1 MNCSHMSKFVDGYV
15 DSELD
20 TTTTIAVE
28 EHLAHC
34 ADCRREAE
42 RVKMLSTLVRDAAP
56 YHKAPAS
63 LVDKVSR
70 LAGHAPERKAERV
83 TDSWWAWLRPVALV
97 ATTAA
102 VTWLVASHY
111 RAAPPDDIPAQVV
124 AGHARAT
131 LTTHLADVS
140 SSEKHTVKPW
150 LSSKL
155 DFSPPV
161 PDLKQAGFPLVGG
174 RLDYIERRP
183 VAVLV
188 YKRREHVIDL
198 FVWPQANAGEAP
210 PQPVSTKIG
219 YQVLHWTA
227 DGMTYWAVSDLNG
240 PELKTFADTFR
251 QQASP
256 APKPG

>member
-1 MNCSHMSKFVDGYV
+1 MDCAHARKFVDGYV

-20 TTTTIAVE
+20 TTTTIDVE

-34 ADCRREAE
+34 ADCRSEVA
-42 RVKMLSTLVRDAAP
+42 RVETLSTVVRHAAQ
-56 YHKAPAS
+56 YHKAPPS
-63 LVDKVSR
+63 LVDSVSH
-70 LAGHAPERKAERV
+70 LAGQAPAREPDR
-83 TDSWWAWLRPVALV
+83 TTGGWWAWLRPVALV
-97 ATTAA
+97 AATAA
-102 VTWLVASHY
+102 VTWVAASYY
-111 RAAPPDDIPAQVV
+111 RAAAPYDIPAQVV

-161 PDLKQAGFPLVGG
+161 ADLAHAGFPLVGG

-188 YKRREHVIDL
+188 YKRRDHVIDL
-198 FVWPQANAGEAP
+198 FVWPESDARDASPQA
-210 PQPVSTKIG
+210 VSTKVG
-219 YQVLHWTA
+219 YQVFHWTA
-227 DGMTYWAVSDLNG
+227 GGMTYWAVSDLNG
-240 PELKTFADTFR
+240 PELKTFTQAFR
-251 QQASP
+251 EQAGPP
-256 APKPG
+256 AR